1 MTTKADAGTIQIG
14 DIEELN
20 YAVWPWELRMRQ
32 LSSGRMLANLEFAQ
46 VDGILLTHERWSK
59 RVFAMGATPR
69 GYLALAG
76 ICAGREFS
84 WCGASVRQ
92 DVVSCGLDG
101 TDIEFGTPDA
111 ADHWVLLVPTG
122 LLTGYLGDEETA
134 DLLPKERSLT
144 SPLTSPPQLVRQ
156 LGSLVLDIITLLRSN
171 SSYRSN
177 RLLLD
182 AFRLQL
188 LAAVTALLAC
198 ADEKG
203 RLATTRTQYAACRRA
218 LHIAETLR
226 QPISIDE
233 LAAAVGISRRG
244 LELGFREVF
253 DISPQRYLRRIRMNG
268 LRRDLRR
275 AVPGRQT
282 IAEAAGHWGF
292 VELGRTAVEYRQLF
306 GESPSTTLAR
316 EARLDCRRYSDA
328 LTLRA

>member
-1 MTTKADAGTIQIG
+1 MTTKADAGKIEVQ

-20 YAVWPWELRMRQ
+20 YAVWPWDLRMRQ
-32 LSSGRMLANLEFAQ
+32 LSSGRMLANLDFAQ
-46 VDGILLTHERWSK
+46 VNGILLTHERWSK

-76 ICAGREFS
+76 LCADREFS
-84 WCGASVRQ
+84 WCGASVCQ
-92 DVVSCGLDG
+92 GVVSCGLDG
-101 TDIEFGTPDA
+101 TAIEFGTPDNA
-111 ADHWVLLVPTG
+111 NHWVILVPTG
-122 LLTGYLGDEETA
+122 MLTGYLGAELTA
-134 DLLPKERSLT
+134 DLLPKERS
-144 SPLTSPPQLVRQ
+144 LTSPPQLVRQ
-156 LGSLVLDIITLLRSN
+156 LGSLVLHIITLLRSN

-182 AFRLQL
+182 AFQLQL

-198 ADEKG
+198 ADETG

-226 QPISIDE
+226 QPTRIDE

-244 LELGFREVF
+244 LELGFREAF
-253 DISPQRYLRRIRMNG
+253 DISPQRYLHRIRMNG
-268 LRRDLRR
+268 LHRDLRR
-275 AVPGRQT
+275 AMPGRET
-282 IAEAAGHWGF
+282 VTEAAGRWGF

-306 GESPSTTLAR
+306 DESPSTTLAR
-316 EARLDCRRYSDA
+316 EARLDCRRLSDA

>member
-1 MTTKADAGTIQIG
+1 MTTEADAGKIQIG

-20 YAVWPWELRMRQ
+20 YSVWPWDLRMRQ
-32 LSSGRMLANLEFAQ
+32 LSSGRMLADLEFAQ
-46 VDGILLTHERWSK
+46 VHGILLTHERWSR

-76 ICAGREFS
+76 ICGDREMS
-84 WCGASVRQ
+84 WCGASVCQ
-92 DVVSCGLDG
+92 GVVFCGLDG
-101 TDIEFGTPDA
+101 TDIEFGTPDDA
-111 ADHWVLLVPTG
+111 NHWVILVPTG
-122 LLTGYLGDEETA
+122 MLTGYLGEEVTA
-134 DLLPKERSLT
+134 DLLPKGRSLT
-144 SPLTSPPQLVRQ
+144 SPLTSPLQLVRQ
-156 LGSLVLDIITLLRSN
+156 LGSLVMHIVTLLRSN

-203 RLATTRTQYAACRRA
+203 RLTTTRTQYAACRRA

-226 QPISIDE
+226 QPIRIDE
-233 LAAAVGISRRG
+233 LAAAVGVSRRG
-244 LELGFREVF
+244 LELGFREVY

-268 LRRDLRR
+268 LHRDLRR
-275 AVPGRQT
+275 AAPGRET
-282 IAEAAGHWGF
+282 IAEVAGRWGF

-316 EARLDCRRYSDA
+316 DARLDCRRYSDA
-328 LTLRA
+328 LALRA